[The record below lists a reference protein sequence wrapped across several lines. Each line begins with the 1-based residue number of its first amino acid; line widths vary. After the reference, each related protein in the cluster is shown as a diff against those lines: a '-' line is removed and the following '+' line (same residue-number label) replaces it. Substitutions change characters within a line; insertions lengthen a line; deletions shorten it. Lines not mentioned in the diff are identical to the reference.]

1 MKETAARARRRGRE
15 EATTRRTLTVG
26 DVAFDAHLTFL
37 IIFATIVPMLDYY
50 DYSLTGT
57 KAYDRFVFYFILPL
71 VIILFLFRDRPAA
84 YGFRLG
90 RWRTGL
96 AWTLVGC
103 AAMGLLLLY
112 VAQTPAMQA
121 FYEERAPD
129 TLWRLFFLT
138 GVDLIGWEFMWR
150 GVLLFAFARAFGPG
164 PAIFLQAVPFAFMHL
179 GKPELEALSTIFG
192 GAAFGWVAWQSR
204 SFLYP
209 FLIHWFIASF
219 TMLVATGRIG

>member
-1 MKETAARARRRGRE
+1 MKETIAPARPGETE
-15 EATTRRTLTVG
+15 EAVTRRTLTIG
-26 DVAFDAHLTFL
+26 DVAFDARLTFL
-37 IIFATIVPMLDYY
+37 IIFATVVPMLDYY

-57 KAYDRFVFYFILPL
+57 KAYDRFIFYFIIPL
-71 VIILFLFRDRPAA
+71 GIILLLFRERPAA

-96 AWTLVGC
+96 VWTLVGC
-103 AAMGLLLLY
+103 IVMALVLLY

-129 TLWRLFFLT
+129 TFWRLLYLT

-179 GKPELEALSTIFG
+179 GKPEVEALSTIFG